1 MFNLFKEAVID
12 IPRRTYAKD
21 VFDNADTENPKL
33 KQSILDI
40 INAQL
45 KEFEKLYPIK
55 RYSLVGS
62 IITKNYR
69 DDADLDINVL
79 FDVAPADREAVRIKL
94 AHELRGINGKLIP
107 GTKHPINYYIITDP
121 NVKETND
128 KMADG
133 VFDIKNNT
141 WARKP
146 KEFKFDA
153 ERYAADFEKKVKE
166 IDVVEGELKRDIIDY
181 KELTELNPGDVL
193 HLQEIINDKMDQIEN
208 DIKQLVSIGNT
219 VLKDRQDAFATDMTP
234 EEIKTFGKKNLLP
247 KNVIYKML
255 EKYHYLRLYHQLKDI
270 LDDGKITDA
279 EIRSIKT
286 EGVNKSIAFTFGRF
300 NPPTIGHEKLL
311 QKVASLGSEYKIFLS
326 RSQDAVKNP
335 LSPSD
340 KLKWMQTIF
349 KSYASHILVMPTNM
363 VLELATKIYNLGYTN
378 VTMVVGSDR
387 VREFDTILNK
397 YNGERNRHGFYNF
410 EKINVVSA
418 GERDPDEEGVTGM
431 SASKLRNYASK
442 GDLKNFKRGIPGN
455 LTEKQKNELFFDV
468 RKGMGLSVSLA
479 AEFET
484 TEKVKTL
491 KEFET
496 QQVRDLYIRE
506 MIFNIGEQAHNVNL
520 DVKGKVVRRGTNY
533 IVLEDTNNNL
543 HKSWIWDCI
552 PIAADKEVM
561 VREYNLDVDYGFKAV
576 SSMNEKAG
584 HTDSLPQDKD
594 VSKKPGTQPKKYY
607 KDLSKS
613 DKEKRAAHFRKQDT
627 TKPGYEP
634 APGDEKVKTKPSV
647 HTQKFKKMFGE
658 LKINLQSRFNMT
670 TEKKE
675 AYDIGHDYAQHTSKT
690 TPGEPGYDPNYKGT
704 TYTPSNKED
713 NNELVTQSRSYP
725 DGEKI
730 PNVLPS
736 KYMPANSKEVP
747 EEQNCYNCEY
757 GSKYEGNY
765 CSLFHAKVR
774 PTYWCAKWEPNDKK
788 VSMQDIE
795 EWAGSNETIDKYRER
810 YGDNYKSKID
820 EVKQKMMS
828 FKDYTKKV

>member
-1 MFNLFKEAVID
+1 MFKLINEAVID

-33 KQSILDI
+33 KQSVLDI

-55 RYSLVGS
+55 KYSLVGS
-62 IITKNYR
+62 SITKNYR
-69 DDADLDINVL
+69 DDADLDVNVL

-94 AHELRGINGKLIP
+94 AHQLKGINGKLIP

-141 WARKP
+141 WLRKP

-153 ERYAADFEKKVKE
+153 NRYAADFERKVKE
-166 IDVVEGELKRDIIDY
+166 IDVIEGELKRDIIDY
-181 KELTELNPGDVL
+181 KELTELNPDDVL
-193 HLQEIINDKMDQIEN
+193 NLQEIINEKISKIED
-208 DIKQLVSIGNT
+208 DIKHLVSIGNT

-234 EEIKTFGKKNLLP
+234 EEIRTFGKKNLLP

-270 LDDGKITDA
+270 LNDGKITDA
-279 EIRSIKT
+279 EIRSIQTEDKEDDTVMMYKLTGRAIKAMPGSIIQKEIIKQLNVYRKKLGMEPITIHGDKPIT

-311 QKVASLGSEYKIFLS
+311 QKVASLGSDYKIFLS
-326 RSQDAVKNP
+326 RSQDAIKNP

-349 KSYASHILVMPTNM
+349 KSYAGHILVMPTNM
-363 VLELATKIYNLGYTN
+363 VLELAAKIYSMGYTN
-378 VTMVVGSDR
+378 ITMVVGSDR

-431 SASKLRNYASK
+431 SASKLRNYASR

-479 AEFET
+479 AEFEP
-484 TEKVKTL
+484 TEMPKTL
-491 KEFET
+491 QQFET

-561 VREYNLDVDYGFKAV
+561 VREYNLDIDYGFKAV
-576 SSMNEKAG
+576 SEIKQE
-584 HTDSLPQDKD
+584 DKQDK
-594 VSKKPGTQPKKYY
+594 
-607 KDLSKS
+607 
-613 DKEKRAAHFRKQDT
+613 H
-627 TKPGYEP
+627 
-634 APGDEKVKTKPSV
+634 
-647 HTQKFKKMFGE
+647 KKMFNE
-658 LKINLQSRFNMT
+658 LKKDLIKMT
-670 TEKKE
+670 KKE
-675 AYDIGHDYAQHTSKT
+675 AYDIGHDYAQHTSKI
-690 TPGEPGYDPNYKGT
+690 TPGEPGYDPNYQGGEYK
-704 TYTPSNKED
+704 PSNAED
-713 NNELVTQSRSYP
+713 NKELVATTRIYP

-730 PNVLPS
+730 PNSLPP
-736 KYMPANSKEVP
+736 KYMAANSKEVP
-747 EEQNCYNCEY
+747 EGQHCGNCEY
-757 GSKYEGNY
+757 YAESNSY
-765 CSLFHAKVR
+765 CKKFDAKVR
-774 PTYWCAKWEPNDKK
+774 NNYWCAKWEPNNKK

-810 YGDNYKSKID
+810 YGINYQSKID

-828 FKDYTKKV
+828 FKEYSKDKK

>member
-1 MFNLFKEAVID
+1 MFKLIKEAVID

-40 INAQL
+40 INTQL

-55 RYSLVGS
+55 KYSLVGS
-62 IITKNYR
+62 SITKHYR

-79 FDVAPADREAVRIKL
+79 FDVAPSDREAVRIKL
-94 AHELRGINGKLIP
+94 SHQLRGINGKLIP

-141 WARKP
+141 WFRKP

-153 ERYAADFEKKVKE
+153 NRYAADFEKKVKE

-181 KELTELNPGDVL
+181 KELTELNPDDVL
-193 HLQEIINDKMDQIEN
+193 NLQEIINDKISQIED

-255 EKYHYLRLYHQLKDI
+255 EKYHYLKLYHQLKDI

-286 EGVNKSIAFTFGRF
+286 EGVNKSFAFTFGRF

-340 KLKWMQTIF
+340 KLKWMTTIF
-349 KSYASHILVMPTNM
+349 KPYASHILIMPTNM
-363 VLELATKIYNLGYTN
+363 VLELAAKIYSMGYTN

-387 VREFDTILNK
+387 VREFDSILNR

-479 AEFET
+479 AEYEP
-484 TEKVKTL
+484 TEMPKTL
-491 KEFET
+491 QQFET

-576 SSMNEKAG
+576 SEI
-584 HTDSLPQDKD
+584 
-594 VSKKPGTQPKKYY
+594 KKEDQEEQRKKIFKELK
-607 KDLSKS
+607 KDLI
-613 DKEKRAAHFRKQDT
+613 
-627 TKPGYEP
+627 
-634 APGDEKVKTKPSV
+634 
-647 HTQKFKKMFGE
+647 KM
-658 LKINLQSRFNMT
+658 T
-670 TEKKE
+670 KKE

-704 TYTPSNKED
+704 TYTPSNIED
-713 NNELVTQSRSYP
+713 NKELVTQGRSYP

-730 PNVLPS
+730 PNVLPP

-747 EEQNCYNCEY
+747 EGQNCYNCEY
-757 GSKYEGNY
+757 GSKNEGNY

-774 PTYWCAKWEPNDKK
+774 PTYWCAKWEPNNKK
-788 VSMQDIE
+788 VSVKDIE
-795 EWAGSNETIDKYRER
+795 EWAGSNDTIDKYRQR
-810 YGDNYKSKID
+810 YGDNYQSKID

>member
-1 MFNLFKEAVID
+1 MFNLFKEAIID

-33 KQSILDI
+33 KQSVLDI
-40 INAQL
+40 INSQL

-69 DDADLDINVL
+69 DDADLDVNVL
-79 FDVAPADREAVRIKL
+79 FDIAPADREAVRIKL
-94 AHELRGINGKLIP
+94 SHELKGINGKLIP

-121 NVKETND
+121 NVKDTND

-141 WARKP
+141 WIRKP

-181 KELTELNPGDVL
+181 KELKELNPDDVL
-193 HLQEIINDKMDQIEN
+193 NLQEIINEKMDKIED
-208 DIKQLVSIGNT
+208 DIKHLVDIGNT
-219 VLKDRQDAFATDMTP
+219 VLKDRRDAFATDMTP

-270 LDDGKITDA
+270 LEDGKITDA

-286 EGVNKSIAFTFGRF
+286 EAVNKSFAFTFGRF

-311 QKVASLGSEYKIFLS
+311 QKVASLGTEYKIFLS
-326 RSQDAVKNP
+326 RSQDANKNP

-340 KLKWMQTIF
+340 KLKWMTTIF
-349 KSYASHILVMPTNM
+349 KSYASHIMIIPTNM
-363 VLELATKIYNLGYTN
+363 ILELAAKIYSMGYTN
-378 VTMVVGSDR
+378 ITMVAGSDR

-431 SASKLRNYASK
+431 SASKLRDYVKK

-479 AEFET
+479 AEFEPIET
-484 TEKVKTL
+484 LKTL

-506 MIFNIGEQAHNVNL
+506 MIFNIGEQVHNVNL

-533 IVLEDTNNNL
+533 IVLEDMNNNL

-576 SSMNEKAG
+576 SEIEEKAG
-584 HTDSLPQDKD
+584 HTDRLPQDKD

-613 DKEKRAAHFRKQDT
+613 DKEKRAAHFRSQDT
-627 TKPGYEP
+627 TKGPYKP
-634 APGDEKVKTKPSV
+634 APGDDKVKTKPSK

-658 LKINLQSRFNMT
+658 LKQELIKMT
-670 TEKKE
+670 DIKKE
-675 AYDIGHDYAQHTSKT
+675 AYDIGHDYAQHTSKI
-690 TPGEPGYDPNYKGT
+690 TPGEPGYDPNYQGD
-704 TYTPSNKED
+704 TYKPSNPED
-713 NNELVTQSRSYP
+713 NKQLVSKGRTYS

-730 PNVLPS
+730 PEVLPP

-747 EEQNCYNCEY
+747 EGQNCSNCEY
-757 GSKYEGNY
+757 GKNEGHY
-765 CSLFHAKVR
+765 CNLFHAKVR
-774 PTYWCAKWEPNDKK
+774 PTYWCAKWEPNNSK

-795 EWAGSNETIDKYRER
+795 EWAGSNDTIDKYRER

>member
-1 MFNLFKEAVID
+1 MFSLFKEAVID

-21 VFDNADTENPKL
+21 IFDNADTENPKL
-33 KQSILDI
+33 KQSVLDI

-45 KEFEKLYPIK
+45 KEFEKHYPIK
-55 RYSLVGS
+55 KYSLVGS
-62 IITKNYR
+62 SITKNYR
-69 DDADLDINVL
+69 DDADLDVNVL

-94 AHELRGINGKLIP
+94 SHELRGINGKLIP

-121 NVKETND
+121 KIKEAND
-128 KMADG
+128 DMADG

-141 WARKP
+141 WIRKP

-153 ERYAADFEKKVKE
+153 KRYAADFEKKVKE

-181 KELTELNPGDVL
+181 KELKELNPDDVL
-193 HLQEIINDKMDQIEN
+193 NLQEIINDKISKIED
-208 DIKQLVSIGNT
+208 DIKHLISIGDE
-219 VLKDRQDAFATDMTP
+219 VVQQRRDAFATDMTP
-234 EEIKTFGKKNLLP
+234 EEIRTFGKKNLLP

-270 LDDGKITDA
+270 LNDGKITDA
-279 EIRSIKT
+279 EIRSITT

-311 QKVASLGSEYKIFLS
+311 QKVASLGSDYKIFLS

-349 KSYASHILVMPTNM
+349 KPYASHILVMPTNM
-363 VLELATKIYNLGYTN
+363 VLELAAKIYSLGYTN

-431 SASKLRNYASK
+431 SASKLRDYAK
-442 GDLKNFKRGIPGN
+442 RGDLKNFKRGIPGN
-455 LTEKQKNELFFDV
+455 LTDKQKNELFFDV

-479 AEFET
+479 AEFEP
-484 TEKVKTL
+484 TEMPKTL
-491 KEFET
+491 QQFET

-506 MIFNIGEQAHNVNL
+506 MIFNIGEQVHNVNL

-552 PIAADKEVM
+552 PIAADKEVL

-576 SSMNEKAG
+576 SE
-584 HTDSLPQDKD
+584 
-594 VSKKPGTQPKKYY
+594 
-607 KDLSKS
+607 
-613 DKEKRAAHFRKQDT
+613 
-627 TKPGYEP
+627 
-634 APGDEKVKTKPSV
+634 
-647 HTQKFKKMFGE
+647 
-658 LKINLQSRFNMT
+658 I
-670 TEKKE
+670 KKE
-675 AYDIGHDYAQHTSKT
+675 AYDIGHDYAQHTSKI
-690 TPGEPGYDPNYKGT
+690 TPGEPGYDPNYQGGK
-704 TYTPSNKED
+704 YVPSNAED
-713 NNELVTQSRSYP
+713 NKELVATTRVYP

-730 PNVLPS
+730 PEVLPP

-747 EEQNCYNCEY
+747 EGQKCSNCEY
-757 GSKYEGNY
+757 GSKNEGNY
-765 CSLFHAKVR
+765 CGLFNAKVR
-774 PTYWCAKWEPNDKK
+774 PSYWCAKWEPSDKK

-795 EWAGSNETIDKYRER
+795 EWVGSNETIDKYRER
-810 YGDNYKSKID
+810 YGDNYQSKID

-828 FKDYTKKV
+828 FKDYYKDKK

>member
-1 MFNLFKEAVID
+1 MFSLFKEAVID

-21 VFDNADTENPKL
+21 IFDNADTENPKL
-33 KQSILDI
+33 KQSVLDI

-45 KEFEKLYPIK
+45 KEFEKHYPIK
-55 RYSLVGS
+55 KYSLVGS
-62 IITKNYR
+62 SITKNYR
-69 DDADLDINVL
+69 DDADLDVNVL

-94 AHELRGINGKLIP
+94 SHELRGINGKLIP

-121 NVKETND
+121 KIKEAND
-128 KMADG
+128 DMADG

-141 WARKP
+141 WIRKP

-153 ERYAADFEKKVKE
+153 KRYAADFEKKVKE

-181 KELTELNPGDVL
+181 KELKELNPDDVL
-193 HLQEIINDKMDQIEN
+193 NLQEIINDKISKIED
-208 DIKQLVSIGNT
+208 DIKHLISIGDE
-219 VLKDRQDAFATDMTP
+219 VVQQRRDAFATDMTP
-234 EEIKTFGKKNLLP
+234 EEIRTFGKKNLLP

-270 LDDGKITDA
+270 LNDGKITDA
-279 EIRSIKT
+279 EIRSITT

-311 QKVASLGSEYKIFLS
+311 QKVASLGSDYKIFLS

-349 KSYASHILVMPTNM
+349 KPYASHILVMPTNM
-363 VLELATKIYNLGYTN
+363 VLELAAKIYSLGYTN

-431 SASKLRNYASK
+431 SASKLRDYAK
-442 GDLKNFKRGIPGN
+442 RGDLKNFKRGIPGN
-455 LTEKQKNELFFDV
+455 LTDKQKNELFFDV

-479 AEFET
+479 AEFEP
-484 TEKVKTL
+484 TEMPKTL
-491 KEFET
+491 QQFET

-506 MIFNIGEQAHNVNL
+506 MIFNIGEQVHNVNL

-552 PIAADKEVM
+552 PIAADKEVL

-576 SSMNEKAG
+576 SE
-584 HTDSLPQDKD
+584 
-594 VSKKPGTQPKKYY
+594 
-607 KDLSKS
+607 
-613 DKEKRAAHFRKQDT
+613 
-627 TKPGYEP
+627 
-634 APGDEKVKTKPSV
+634 
-647 HTQKFKKMFGE
+647 
-658 LKINLQSRFNMT
+658 I
-670 TEKKE
+670 KKE
-675 AYDIGHDYAQHTSKT
+675 AYDIGHDYAQHTSKI
-690 TPGEPGYDPNYKGT
+690 TPGEPGYDPNYQGGK
-704 TYTPSNKED
+704 YVPSNAED
-713 NNELVTQSRSYP
+713 NKELVATTRVYP

-730 PNVLPS
+730 PEVLPP

-747 EEQNCYNCEY
+747 EGQNCSNCEY
-757 GSKYEGNY
+757 GSKNEGNY
-765 CSLFHAKVR
+765 CGLFNAKVR
-774 PTYWCAKWEPNDKK
+774 PSYWCAKWEPSDKK

-795 EWAGSNETIDKYRER
+795 EWVGSNETIDKYRER
-810 YGDNYKSKID
+810 YGDNYQSKID

-828 FKDYTKKV
+828 FKDYYKDKK

>member
-181 KELTELNPGDVL
+181 KELTELNPDDVL

-286 EGVNKSIAFTFGRF
+286 EDKEDDTVMMYKLTGKAMKAMPGSIIQKEIIKQLNVYRKKLGMEPITEGVNKSIAFTFGRF

-349 KSYASHILVMPTNM
+349 KPYASHILVMPTNM

-484 TEKVKTL
+484 NEKVKTL

-576 SSMNEKAG
+576 SEIKE
-584 HTDSLPQDKD
+584 TKEEPKI
-594 VSKKPGTQPKKYY
+594 VEERRKK
-607 KDLSKS
+607 
-613 DKEKRAAHFRKQDT
+613 
-627 TKPGYEP
+627 
-634 APGDEKVKTKPSV
+634 V
-647 HTQKFKKMFGE
+647 FGE
-658 LKINLQSRFNMT
+658 LKKDLIKMT
-670 TEKKE
+670 KKE
-675 AYDIGHDYAQHTSKT
+675 AYDIGHDYAQHTSKI
-690 TPGEPGYDPNYKGT
+690 TPGEPGYDPNYQGGE
-704 TYTPSNKED
+704 YVPSNSED
-713 NNELVTQSRSYP
+713 NKELVATTRVYP

-730 PNVLPS
+730 PNSLPP
-736 KYMPANSKEVP
+736 KYMAANSKEVP
-747 EEQNCYNCEY
+747 EGQECSNCEY
-757 GSKYEGNY
+757 YVENNNY
-765 CSLFHAKVR
+765 CNKFHAKVR
-774 PTYWCAKWEPNDKK
+774 SNYWCAKWEPNNNK
-788 VSMQDIE
+788 VSVQDIE
-795 EWAGSNETIDKYRER
+795 EWAGSNETIHKYRER

-828 FKDYTKKV
+828 FKDYAKKV

>member
-1 MFNLFKEAVID
+1 MFRLIKEAVID

-21 VFDNADTENPKL
+21 IFDNADTENPKL
-33 KQSILDI
+33 KESVLNI
-40 INAQL
+40 INGQL
-45 KEFEKLYPIK
+45 EKFNAIYPIK
-55 RYSLVGS
+55 KYSLVGS
-62 IITKNYR
+62 SITKNYR

-79 FDVAPADREAVRIKL
+79 FDVAPADREAVRL
-94 AHELRGINGKLIP
+94 MLSHQLRGINGKLIP

-141 WARKP
+141 WIRKP

-181 KELTELNPGDVL
+181 KELTELNPDDVL
-193 HLQEIINDKMDQIEN
+193 NLQEIINEKISKIED
-208 DIKQLVSIGNT
+208 DIKHLVDIGNT
-219 VLKDRQDAFATDMTP
+219 VLKDRRDAFATDMTP
-234 EEIKTFGKKNLLP
+234 EEIRTFGKKNLLP

-286 EGVNKSIAFTFGRF
+286 EDKEDDTVMMYKLTGRAMKAMPGSIIQKEIIKQLNVYRKKLGMEPITMHGDKPITEGVNKSIAFTFGRF

-311 QKVASLGSEYKIFLS
+311 QKVASLGSDYKIFLS
-326 RSQDAVKNP
+326 RSQDAIKNP
-335 LSPSD
+335 LTPSD

-363 VLELATKIYNLGYTN
+363 VLELAAKIYSLGYTN
-378 VTMVVGSDR
+378 ITMVVGSDR

-431 SASKLRNYASK
+431 SASKLRNYASR

-479 AEFET
+479 AEFEP
-484 TEKVKTL
+484 TEMPKTL
-491 KEFET
+491 QQFET

-561 VREYNLDVDYGFKAV
+561 VREYNLDIDYGFKAV
-576 SSMNEKAG
+576 SEIKEPK
-584 HTDSLPQDKD
+584 L
-594 VSKKPGTQPKKYY
+594 VEERRKK
-607 KDLSKS
+607 
-613 DKEKRAAHFRKQDT
+613 
-627 TKPGYEP
+627 
-634 APGDEKVKTKPSV
+634 V
-647 HTQKFKKMFGE
+647 FGE
-658 LKINLQSRFNMT
+658 LKKDLIKMT
-670 TEKKE
+670 KKE
-675 AYDIGHDYAQHTSKT
+675 AYDIGHDYAQHTSKI
-690 TPGEPGYDPNYKGT
+690 TPGEPGYDPNYQGGE
-704 TYTPSNKED
+704 YVPSNAED
-713 NNELVTQSRSYP
+713 NKELVATTRVYP

-730 PNVLPS
+730 PNSLPP
-736 KYMPANSKEVP
+736 KYMAANSKEVP
-747 EEQNCYNCEY
+747 EGQHCGNCEY
-757 GSKYEGNY
+757 YAESNSY
-765 CSLFHAKVR
+765 CKKFDVKVR
-774 PTYWCAKWEPNDKK
+774 DNYWCAKWEPNNKK
-788 VSMQDIE
+788 VSTQDIE
-795 EWAGSNETIDKYRER
+795 EWAGANETIDKYRER
-810 YGDNYKSKID
+810 YGNNYQSKID

-828 FKDYTKKV
+828 FKEYNKDKK